1 VKVLRND
8 ESVFWSQQAYDAT
21 RKVPSIGVVPNVI
34 IESS

>member
-21 RKVPSIGVVPNVI
+21 RKVSSVVTNVI

>member
-8 ESVFWSQQAYDAT
+8 ENVFWSQQAYDAP
-21 RKVPSIGVVPNVI
+21 RKVSSIGVVPNVI